1 MSSTLLR
8 LGLWIVII
16 VLAAYVLRDTLA
28 TSPVA
33 EFVDTNLM
41 QEALVLGGALVA
53 AGVVTRLFERASK
66 LKKQRC
72 IVCKAPVAHGAIYCR
87 AHLRNVLHHEDA
99 KLHMTQE
106 RRLPSGPRS

>member
-8 LGLWIVII
+8 LGLWIVIT

-33 EFVDTNLM
+33 EFVDIDLM
-41 QEALVLGGALVA
+41 QKALILGGALVA
-53 AGVVTRLFERASK
+53 AGAVVRLFERATK

-106 RRLPSGPRS
+106 RRLPSGRRS

>member
-16 VLAAYVLRDTLA
+16 VLAAYVLHDTMA
-28 TSPVA
+28 NSPVG
-33 EFVDTNLM
+33 EVVTTELM
-41 QEALVLGGALVA
+41 QKILVLGGALIA
-53 AGVVTRLFERASK
+53 AGAVVRLLERASK

-72 IVCKAPVAHGAIYCR
+72 VVCKAPVAHGAIYCR
-87 AHLRNVLHHEDA
+87 AHLRNVLHDEDA

-106 RRLPSGPRS
+106 RRLPSGRRS

>member
-16 VLAAYVLRDTLA
+16 VLGAYVLHDTLA
-28 TSPVA
+28 NSPVG

-41 QEALVLGGALVA
+41 QKGLILGCALIGAGA
-53 AGVVTRLFERASK
+53 VVRMFERATK

-72 IVCKAPVAHGAIYCR
+72 IVCRAPVAHGAIYCR
-87 AHLRNVLHHEDA
+87 AHLRNVLHHEDV

-106 RRLPSGPRS
+106 RRLPSGRQS

>member
-8 LGLWIVII
+8 LGLWIMII
-16 VLAAYVLRDTLA
+16 VLVAYVLHDTLA
-28 TSPVA
+28 TSPVG
-33 EFVDTNLM
+33 EFVDSDLM
-41 QEALVLGGALVA
+41 QKGLLLGGALVGTGA
-53 AGVVTRLFERASK
+53 VVRLFERAAK

-72 IVCKAPVAHGAIYCR
+72 VVCRTQIAHGAIYCR
-87 AHLRNVLHHEDA
+87 AHLRNVLHHEDD

>member
-16 VLAAYVLRDTLA
+16 ALALYVLHDTLA
-28 TSPVA
+28 TSPVG
-33 EFVDTNLM
+33 EIVNTDLM
-41 QEALVLGGALVA
+41 QKALLLGGALI
-53 AGVVTRLFERASK
+53 AGGTVVRLFERASK